1 MESAM
6 DSPATKDK
14 VLQENRRVHALE
26 NRLYLSR
33 HPEQTNFFQ
42 NTILKK
48 TVDEVCSTLA
58 PDSRILDLGCGTGYL
73 SLNFLSRGYR
83 LTGLDLSREMIQAF
97 EDSIPI
103 ALKPQAQLV
112 VGDVEE
118 FLSQN
123 QDRFD
128 AIILSAILHHLFDYE
143 SVLRNICSSLSS
155 GKKLL
160 VFFEPLKQ
168 EVQSPIRFA
177 LHRALSWLDE
187 KLYRSEM
194 NMRKIPM
201 LDDEYHHS
209 DYQRQFGGID
219 PYRVQQILQDEGL
232 KVLKVEKY
240 CARRFGFFAWLA
252 NRVLKTQNTFNLLAT
267 RP

>member
-1 MESAM
+1 MESTM
-6 DSPATKDK
+6 PPPACKEK
-14 VLQENRRVHALE
+14 VLEENRRVHALE
-26 NRLYLSR
+26 NRHYLSR

-42 NTILKK
+42 KSILEK
-48 TVDEVCSTLA
+48 TLNAVCQTLKPEA
-58 PDSRILDLGCGTGYL
+58 KILDLGCGTGYL
-73 SLNFLSRGYR
+73 SLGFLSRGYC
-83 LTGLDLSREMIQAF
+83 LTGLDLSQEMIAAF
-97 EDSIPI
+97 EDSLPVK
-103 ALKPQAQLV
+103 LKPQAELI

-123 QDRFD
+123 QDAFEVVV
-128 AIILSAILHHLFDYE
+128 LSAILHHLFDYE
-143 SVLRNICSSLSS
+143 AVLRMICARLTS
-155 GKKLL
+155 GQKLL

-168 EVQSPIRFA
+168 DVQSPFRFA

-194 NMRKIPM
+194 KRRNIPV

-219 PYRVQQILQDEGL
+219 PNRVHTILKAEGL
-232 KVLKVEKY
+232 EIVKTEKY
-240 CARRFGFFAWLA
+240 CARRFGIHAWLA
-252 NRVLKTQNTFNLLAT
+252 NRILRTQNTFNLLAM

>member
-1 MESAM
+1 ME
-6 DSPATKDK
+6 PAVTKEK
-14 VLQENRRVHALE
+14 VLDENRRVHALE
-26 NRLYLSR
+26 NRYYLSR

-42 NTILKK
+42 NAILKN
-48 TVDEVCSTLA
+48 TVDKVCATLNPA
-58 PDSRILDLGCGTGYL
+58 SKILDLGCGTGYL
-73 SLNFLSRGYR
+73 SLEFLSRGYS
-83 LTGLDLSREMIQAF
+83 LTGLDLSQEMIQAF
-97 EDSIPI
+97 EETIP
-103 ALKPQAQLV
+103 ATLKPQAHLV
-112 VGDVEE
+112 VGDAEE

-123 QDRFD
+123 QDEYD
-128 AIILSAILHHLFDYE
+128 VIVLSAILHHLFDYE
-143 SVLRNICSSLSS
+143 SVLRQICARLSS

-168 EVQSPIRFA
+168 EVHSPIKFA

-194 NMRKIPM
+194 RVRNIPV

-219 PYRVQQILQDEGL
+219 PNRVDEVLRGEGL
-232 KVLKVEKY
+232 EVLQIEKY
-240 CARRFGFFAWLA
+240 CARRYGLHAWLA
-252 NRVLKTQNTFNLLAT
+252 NRVLGTQNTFNLLAT

>member
-6 DSPATKDK
+6 ASPVTKEK
-14 VLQENRRVHALE
+14 VLEENRRVHALE

-33 HPEQTNFFQ
+33 HPEQTNSFQ
-42 NTILKK
+42 TSILKS
-48 TVDEVCSTLA
+48 TVDEVCSPLKK
-58 PDSRILDLGCGTGYL
+58 DSRILDLGCGTGYL
-73 SLNFLSRGYR
+73 SLEFLSRGYR
-83 LTGLDLSREMIQAF
+83 VTGLDLSREMIQAF
-97 EDSIPI
+97 EDSIP
-103 ALKPQAQLV
+103 ATLKPQAQFV
-112 VGDVEE
+112 VEDVEE

-123 QDRFD
+123 EEEFD
-128 AIILSAILHHLFDYE
+128 VIVLSAILHHLFDYE
-143 SVLRNICSSLSS
+143 SVLRKICARLSS
-155 GKKLL
+155 GNRLL

-168 EVQSPIRFA
+168 EVHSPIRFA

-194 NMRKIPM
+194 NMRNISV

-219 PYRVQQILQDEGL
+219 PIRVQNILQDEGL
-232 KVLKVEKY
+232 DVLKTKKY
-240 CARRFGFFAWLA
+240 CARRYGFHAWMA
-252 NRVLKTQNTFNLLAT
+252 NRVLKTQNTFDLLAT